1 MGKERSATRQKD
13 AMHKKIFNSVQM
25 LNMLFQALYTL
36 GLPIAVGAGL
46 SFLLT
51 KYASAPSVTWAIL
64 LTVGVLV
71 GLYSMI
77 KYILFAISAQKRLDE
92 ENERADLEKEEK
104 ESRQAKLRDAG
115 KDLD

>member
-1 MGKERSATRQKD
+1 MGKGRSATGQQD
-13 AMHKKIFNSVQM
+13 AMHKKIFNSVQL

-36 GLPIAVGAGL
+36 VLPVAIGAAL
-46 SFLLT
+46 SFVLT
-51 KYASAPSVTWAIL
+51 KYASAPSFVWALL
-64 LTVGVLV
+64 LTAGVLV

-92 ENERADLEKEEK
+92 ENEKSLAEKEEK